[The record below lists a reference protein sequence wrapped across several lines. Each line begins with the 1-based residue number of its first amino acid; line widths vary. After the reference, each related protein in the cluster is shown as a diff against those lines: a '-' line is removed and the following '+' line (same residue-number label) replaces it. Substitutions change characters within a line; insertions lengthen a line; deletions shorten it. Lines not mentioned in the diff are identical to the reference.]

1 MLAGCFACTSGS
13 NEAVAQTEAE
23 STEDATVTAEA
34 QTTSAGEKRI
44 VNVFTKKREW
54 DWKTIEAR
62 YEAYNPEVDL
72 VVDATDSTTYY
83 DLLKGYLASGDLP
96 DVIQITSGSTMD
108 VWKEYLVPLDG
119 LEALNTMP
127 ADSTAEFMADGKY
140 YGVPLFAE
148 LHGVIYNMDYLNKV
162 GWTTTPTTLDEFIQ
176 LNEDLIAAG
185 LPTGICPWSS
195 AGSILGHMT
204 ASVFSS
210 HDDPYAYM
218 NEIIEG
224 NVDLTTDEQW
234 NALYDY
240 LDATLKYGN
249 ADALVTDSTTERNAL
264 YTEEY
269 AWYAHDGS
277 WLTPQIKA
285 NNPELEDHIA
295 LGVYPFFNDASKN
308 KIGNSLQGMSVMN
321 TAHTEDAKNFVNWL
335 LGTDDGCD
343 VLANVCNVVLLK
355 DGFELTVENVGALG
369 VQGMNYVA
377 NGQAY
382 NNFRG
387 FPTEIQSALMAAIQK
402 YLAGTSTRVESLAE
416 IQALFE
422 SCK

>member
-1 MLAGCFACTSGS
+1 MKRVLALLLSALMLAGCFACTSGS

-148 LHGVIYNMDYLNKV
+148 LHGVIYNMDYLN
-162 GWTTTPTTLDEFIQ
+162 
-176 LNEDLIAAG
+176 
-185 LPTGICPWSS
+185 
-195 AGSILGHMT
+195 
-204 ASVFSS
+204 
-210 HDDPYAYM
+210 
-218 NEIIEG
+218 
-224 NVDLTTDEQW
+224 
-234 NALYDY
+234 
-240 LDATLKYGN
+240 
-249 ADALVTDSTTERNAL
+249 
-264 YTEEY
+264 
-269 AWYAHDGS
+269 
-277 WLTPQIKA
+277 
-285 NNPELEDHIA
+285 
-295 LGVYPFFNDASKN
+295 
-308 KIGNSLQGMSVMN
+308 
-321 TAHTEDAKNFVNWL
+321 
-335 LGTDDGCD
+335 
-343 VLANVCNVVLLK
+343 
-355 DGFELTVENVGALG
+355 
-369 VQGMNYVA
+369 
-377 NGQAY
+377 
-382 NNFRG
+382 
-387 FPTEIQSALMAAIQK
+387 
-402 YLAGTSTRVESLAE
+402 
-416 IQALFE
+416 
-422 SCK
+422 